1 MSTRLAT
8 ADDTR
13 RWGLTLAESLQA
25 GDVVALC
32 GQLGAGKTQATKG
45 IVVGLGSQADV
56 TSPTFTLVHEYT
68 DGRLPVFHFDFYRM
82 EQSGEV
88 LTLGWDEILDEPGV
102 VIVEWAD
109 LFRSCCRRTH
119 AGFSSPFSRTAPVKS
134 WNGKVP
140 EAFNLPGLPHVE
152 EEPPAWHRL
161 CSHTAHEKRPSAPR
175 SCRIGG
181 RNLGGHRTVGHA
193 GLAHELRHPG
203 RQRARGSA

>member
-45 IVVGLGSQADV
+45 IVAGLGSLADV

-109 LFRSCCRRTH
+109 LF
-119 AGFSSPFSRTAPVKS
+119 
-134 WNGKVP
+134 P
-140 EAFNLPGLPHVE
+140 ELLPPHTRWFQFTLQPDGAREVME
-152 EEPPAWHRL
+152 
-161 CSHTAHEKRPSAPR
+161 
-175 SCRIGG
+175 
-181 RNLGGHRTVGHA
+181 
-193 GLAHELRHPG
+193 
-203 RQRARGSA
+203 RQGP

>member
-1 MSTRLAT
+1 MSTRLSS

-45 IVVGLGSQADV
+45 IVAGLGSLADV

-68 DGRLPVFHFDFYRM
+68 DGRLPIFHFDFYRM

-102 VIVEWAD
+102 VVVEWAD
-109 LFRSCCRRTH
+109 LF
-119 AGFSSPFSRTAPVKS
+119 
-134 WNGKVP
+134 P
-140 EAFNLPGLPHVE
+140 ELLPPHTRWFQFTLQPDGAREVME
-152 EEPPAWHRL
+152 
-161 CSHTAHEKRPSAPR
+161 
-175 SCRIGG
+175 
-181 RNLGGHRTVGHA
+181 
-193 GLAHELRHPG
+193 
-203 RQRARGSA
+203 RQGP

>member
-13 RWGLTLAESLQA
+13 LWGLTLAESLQA

-45 IVVGLGSQADV
+45 IVAGLGSQADV

-109 LFRSCCRRTH
+109 LFPELLPPHTRWFQFTQQPDGAREVRE
-119 AGFSSPFSRTAPVKS
+119 RQAP
-134 WNGKVP
+134 
-140 EAFNLPGLPHVE
+140 
-152 EEPPAWHRL
+152 
-161 CSHTAHEKRPSAPR
+161 
-175 SCRIGG
+175 
-181 RNLGGHRTVGHA
+181 
-193 GLAHELRHPG
+193 
-203 RQRARGSA
+203 

>member
-109 LFRSCCRRTH
+109 LF
-119 AGFSSPFSRTAPVKS
+119 
-134 WNGKVP
+134 P
-140 EAFNLPGLPHVE
+140 ELLPPHTRWFQFTLQPDGAREVME
-152 EEPPAWHRL
+152 
-161 CSHTAHEKRPSAPR
+161 
-175 SCRIGG
+175 
-181 RNLGGHRTVGHA
+181 
-193 GLAHELRHPG
+193 
-203 RQRARGSA
+203 RQGP

>member
-1 MSTRLAT
+1 MSTRLSS

-13 RWGLTLAESLQA
+13 LWGLTLAESLQA

-45 IVVGLGSQADV
+45 IVAGLGSQADV

-109 LFRSCCRRTH
+109 LF
-119 AGFSSPFSRTAPVKS
+119 
-134 WNGKVP
+134 P
-140 EAFNLPGLPHVE
+140 ELLPPHTRWFQFTLQPDGAREVME
-152 EEPPAWHRL
+152 
-161 CSHTAHEKRPSAPR
+161 
-175 SCRIGG
+175 
-181 RNLGGHRTVGHA
+181 
-193 GLAHELRHPG
+193 
-203 RQRARGSA
+203 RQGP